1 MSTPFDEMFADMFGQ
16 KPQSVAGQIEATIRK
31 IRESAEKI
39 KADKQEKETSQ

>member
-1 MSTPFDEMFADMFGQ
+1 MSTPFDEMFANMFGN

-39 KADKQEKETSQ
+39 KADKLSKENAK